1 MVNLPPEKLGS
12 FYLGAKYD
20 LDTKSITPEAVNY
33 DARDLTT
40 HAVCVG
46 MTGSGKTGLCIGL
59 LEEAAIDKVPALIID
74 PKGDMTNLMLQFD
87 QLRPED
93 FEKWI
98 NVDDAGRKGM
108 TVSEYAASM
117 AGKWEKGLASWGQ
130 QKDRIRL
137 LKESVEVNIY
147 TPGSDSGIPINIM
160 GSFAAPKFKAGED
173 FDSDSEML
181 RERIQGT
188 VAALLGMIESKED
201 PVRSREGILLAN
213 LFEHYWRLGEDLD
226 LAKLIKGV
234 QSPPM
239 TQLGVFDIETF
250 YPAKERFK
258 LAMDFNTLIA
268 SPQFKYWLQGED
280 LDIDKLYYTADGK
293 PKHSIFYISH
303 LSDSERM
310 FFVTLLLNSL
320 ISWMRRQSG
329 TTSLRSLLYFD
340 EIFGYFPP
348 TANPPSKKPLLT
360 LLKQARAYGVGSVLV
375 TQNPVDIDYKGLSN
389 AGTWFIGKLQTERD
403 KMRVLEGLKGAIA
416 EAGGKQLDFDK
427 IITGLGSRVF
437 LLHNVHD
444 DAPTVYHTRW
454 AMSYL
459 RGPMTRPQV
468 KKLMANK
475 KNGQPSIYNSSIAE
489 ASKAKVVIEEKPQV
503 EVAPS
508 LDHSIAQRYLAV
520 WKSPAEVG
528 LSASDKQTLVYKPQ
542 LLLSGNVRFYDEKR
556 GVDIVTP
563 VAYLAEAP
571 DEFGRTNWDTATR
584 ISNWEKSLLTAP
596 DYPDNVAV
604 QYDDVPE
611 SMNTKTE
618 LGQIEKEFS
627 NWLYQTQRQYTL
639 EHEDLEVY
647 QSDDET
653 EEAFRMRLEM
663 KAREI
668 RDGKVDALHDK
679 YEAKFQKLDDKI
691 RKEERDLDEALAE
704 KRSRRN
710 DELFNVVET
719 VFGGVFG
726 KRRRST
732 SSVSTKRRMARKAS
746 EKVEDSRED
755 LEMLDYAKRELEDE
769 LRDKVRA
776 ITEKWDQVSEGISKK
791 EIKPRRT
798 DVKVSDPIIT
808 WYPYWLGASGEK
820 KSALDS

>member
-12 FYLGAKYD
+12 FYLGAKYE
-20 LDTKSITPEAVNY
+20 LDTKSVTAEAVNY

-59 LEEAAIDKVPALIID
+59 LEEAAVDKVPALIID

-117 AGKWEKGLASWGQ
+117 AEKWEKGLTSWGQ
-130 QKDRIRL
+130 TKDRIRL
-137 LKESVEVNIY
+137 LRESVDVNIY

-160 GSFAAPKFKAGED
+160 GSFAAPKYKTGEN
-173 FDSDSEML
+173 FDSDSEMI

-188 VAALLGMIESKED
+188 VAALLGMINSKED

-234 QSPPM
+234 QDPPM
-239 TQLGVFDIETF
+239 SQLGVFDIETF
-250 YPAKERFK
+250 YPSKERFK

-280 LDIDKLYYTADGK
+280 LDIDKLYFTAEGK
-293 PKHSIFYISH
+293 PRHSIFYISH

-403 KMRVLEGLKGAIA
+403 KLRVLEGLKGAIA

-437 LLHNVHD
+437 LLHNVHA

-468 KKLMANK
+468 KSLMANK
-475 KNGQPSIYNSSIAE
+475 KVTKVHTYSSSISE
-489 ASKAKVVIEEKPQV
+489 ASRARAVIEEKPKV

-508 LDHSIAQRYLAV
+508 LDHKIEQRYLAV
-520 WKSPAEVG
+520 WKSPSEVG
-528 LSASDKQTLVYKPQ
+528 LGSNEPKTLVYEPH
-542 LLLSGNVRFYDEKR
+542 LLLTGSVRFYDEKR
-556 GVDIVTP
+556 KVDVSNPI
-563 VAYLAEAP
+563 AYLATPP
-571 DEFGRTNWDTATR
+571 DQFGRVDWERAVK
-584 ISNWEKSLLTAP
+584 IVNWERSLLQEP
-596 DYPDNVAV
+596 DYPDNVQV
-604 QYDDVPE
+604 SYDSVPE
-611 SMNTKTE
+611 AMNTSQE
-618 LGQIEKEFS
+618 LNKIEEAFS
-627 NWLYQTQRQYTL
+627 DWLYENQRMHTL
-639 EHEDLEVY
+639 EHKDLEVY

-663 KAREI
+663 KAREV
-668 RDGKVDALHDK
+668 RDEEVDTLHDK
-679 YEAKFQKLDDKI
+679 YETKFQKLDDKI

-710 DELFNVVET
+710 DELINVVET

-726 KRRRST
+726 RRRRSA

-755 LEMLDYAKRELEDE
+755 LEMLDMARRELENE
-769 LRDKVRA
+769 LRDKVSN
-776 ITEKWDQVSEGISKK
+776 ITQRWDRVTEGVTKK

-798 DVKVSDPIIT
+798 DIKVTDPIVT
-808 WYPYWLGASGEK
+808 WYPYWLGDSGSK
-820 KSALDS
+820 KSALDT

>member
-280 LDIDKLYYTADGK
+280 LDIDKLYYC
-293 PKHSIFYISH
+293 
-303 LSDSERM
+303 
-310 FFVTLLLNSL
+310 
-320 ISWMRRQSG
+320 
-329 TTSLRSLLYFD
+329 LLY
-340 EIFGYFPP
+340 
-348 TANPPSKKPLLT
+348 TSPSP
-360 LLKQARAYGVGSVLV
+360 
-375 TQNPVDIDYKGLSN
+375 
-389 AGTWFIGKLQTERD
+389 RD
-403 KMRVLEGLKGAIA
+403 
-416 EAGGKQLDFDK
+416 
-427 IITGLGSRVF
+427 
-437 LLHNVHD
+437 
-444 DAPTVYHTRW
+444 
-454 AMSYL
+454 
-459 RGPMTRPQV
+459 RG
-468 KKLMANK
+468 
-475 KNGQPSIYNSSIAE
+475 
-489 ASKAKVVIEEKPQV
+489 
-503 EVAPS
+503 
-508 LDHSIAQRYLAV
+508 
-520 WKSPAEVG
+520 
-528 LSASDKQTLVYKPQ
+528 
-542 LLLSGNVRFYDEKR
+542 
-556 GVDIVTP
+556 
-563 VAYLAEAP
+563 
-571 DEFGRTNWDTATR
+571 
-584 ISNWEKSLLTAP
+584 
-596 DYPDNVAV
+596 
-604 QYDDVPE
+604 
-611 SMNTKTE
+611 
-618 LGQIEKEFS
+618 
-627 NWLYQTQRQYTL
+627 
-639 EHEDLEVY
+639 
-647 QSDDET
+647 
-653 EEAFRMRLEM
+653 
-663 KAREI
+663 
-668 RDGKVDALHDK
+668 
-679 YEAKFQKLDDKI
+679 
-691 RKEERDLDEALAE
+691 
-704 KRSRRN
+704 
-710 DELFNVVET
+710 
-719 VFGGVFG
+719 
-726 KRRRST
+726 
-732 SSVSTKRRMARKAS
+732 
-746 EKVEDSRED
+746 
-755 LEMLDYAKRELEDE
+755 
-769 LRDKVRA
+769 
-776 ITEKWDQVSEGISKK
+776 
-791 EIKPRRT
+791 
-798 DVKVSDPIIT
+798 
-808 WYPYWLGASGEK
+808 
-820 KSALDS
+820 